1 MNKWIDRGTLWHGD
15 LVAVTWWPCGIS
27 LKTTLSTLLEEG
39 ITPNSTIKSYFC
51 PGLPV
56 ANWAKNKRL
65 ENGDLSCLPVDD
77 VAHHMP
83 TYHNIVTVL
92 NKPSLEKTL
101 YSTHP
106 CAPISWYR
114 WDIIIY
120 MQARVQPLEKTW
132 CILLLTSMNQHPPLL
147 TFSDPRFHVHNKG
160 YPNCSNTPRRSGDPV
175 PAILSLKATQRFYLC
190 VMQVKLTGIAGSPE
204 TNQVVFVVFD

>member
-1 MNKWIDRGTLWHGD
+1 MNRSWYI
-15 LVAVTWWPCGIS
+15 VTWWPCGS
-27 LKTTLSTLLEEG
+27 YMVTLRHITKNDPFHATGRGDHSKFNYQVLL
-39 ITPNSTIKSYFC
+39 C

-56 ANWAKNKRL
+56 ANWAKNERL

-120 MQARVQPLEKTW
+120 MQAKVQPLEKTW
-132 CILLLTSMNQHPPLL
+132 CILLLASMNQHPPLL
-147 TFSDPRFHVHNKG
+147 TFSVPRFHEHNKG

-175 PAILSLKATQRFYLC
+175 PAILSLKAPQRFYLC
-190 VMQVKLTGIAGSPE
+190 VMQVKLTWIAGSPKI
-204 TNQVVFVVFD
+204 NQVVFVVFG